1 MLGSARTMRIKRLI
15 KKVAIILLG
24 AAIFTFGVHDIH
36 EVTGITE
43 GGVIGLMLFLN
54 KWFGIPSSIASP
66 VLDIICYAIAL
77 KMLGGK
83 FLGWSAVATA
93 AVAGF
98 YRVWESFPHMLP
110 DLSAN
115 PFAAAVLGGLFV
127 GVGVGL
133 VVRQGGSAG
142 GDDALALSISKATGW
157 RVGRCY
163 LFTDLTVLALSLTY
177 IPVVSIAWSLV
188 TVTISSAVIDIVTEV
203 SWDHVEELGEAIR
216 ERRKPCFSALGEGE
230 NAVSARTAALESCE
244 GKAE

>member
-1 MLGSARTMRIKRLI
+1 MRIKRLI

-24 AAIFTFGVHDIH
+24 AAIFTFGVHNIH

-77 KMLGGK
+77 KLLGGK

-115 PFAAAVLGGLFV
+115 PFAAAVL
-127 GVGVGL
+127 
-133 VVRQGGSAG
+133 GGSAG

-188 TVTISSAVIDIVTEV
+188 TVTISSAVIDIVTVV

-216 ERRKPCFSALGEGE
+216 ERRRPCFTALGGEGQ
-230 NAVSARTAALESCE
+230 AASSSAASLESCE

>member
-1 MLGSARTMRIKRLI
+1 MLESARTMRIKRLM

-24 AAIFTFGVHDIH
+24 AAIFTFGVHNIH

-66 VLDIICYAIAL
+66 VLDIICYAVAL
-77 KMLGGK
+77 KMLGGG

-98 YRVWESFPHMLP
+98 YRVWESLPHMLP

-115 PFAAAVLGGLFV
+115 PFAAAVLGGLCV

-163 LFTDLTVLALSLTY
+163 LFTDLTVLALLAHLHPRGQHRVVAGHGDHFLGGDRCRDRDILGSHRGARRGDPAAPSSLLQR
-177 IPVVSIAWSLV
+177 SRW
-188 TVTISSAVIDIVTEV
+188 
-203 SWDHVEELGEAIR
+203 GR
-216 ERRKPCFSALGEGE
+216 EDRLRIGDL
-230 NAVSARTAALESCE
+230 T
-244 GKAE
+244 

>member
-1 MLGSARTMRIKRLI
+1 MRINRLI

-24 AAIFTFGVHDIH
+24 AAIFTFGVHNIH

-77 KMLGGK
+77 KLLGGK

-115 PFAAAVLGGLFV
+115 SFAAAVLGGLFV

-133 VVRQGGSAG
+133 SVRAGGAPG
-142 GDDALALSISKATGW
+142 GDDALAMSISAVSHW
-157 RVGRCY
+157 DIQWAY
-163 LFTDLTVLALSLTY
+163 LISDLVVLALSATY
-177 IPVVSIAWSLV
+177 IDWKRLACSLL
-188 TVTISSAVIDIVTEV
+188 TVILSGQIIGLVQKIGKEPEKQTPVTE
-203 SWDHVEELGEAIR
+203 
-216 ERRKPCFSALGEGE
+216 
-230 NAVSARTAALESCE
+230 ES
-244 GKAE
+244 